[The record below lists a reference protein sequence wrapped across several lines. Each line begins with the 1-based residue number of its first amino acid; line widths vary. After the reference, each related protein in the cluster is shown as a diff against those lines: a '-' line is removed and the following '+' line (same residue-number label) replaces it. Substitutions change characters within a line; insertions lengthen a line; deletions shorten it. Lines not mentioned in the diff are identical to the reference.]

1 MVDGY
6 MLNKL
11 LDKIKETIGIE
22 KFYDTKILI
31 DIDDILSDDITSENV
46 TISTTR
52 VIKDDNKLYPQLSLD
67 HALYDE

>member
-11 LDKIKETIGIE
+11 SDKIKETIGIE

-52 VIKDDNKLYPQLSLD
+52 VIKDDNKLYPQLFLD

>member
-1 MVDGY
+1 MVHGY

-52 VIKDDNKLYPQLSLD
+52 VVKDDNKLYPQLSLD